1 MAEKKIA
8 VAQVI
13 PANYFSVRNRRT
25 NERGGAGSKR
35 ATIGIGGKG
44 KGISGGGGE
53 PTGPASRM
61 TGGMAD
67 GVDGPPQIEAQQAI
81 ASQGRMPRFA
91 VGNANAG
98 VIDLG
103 SILSERANEAF
114 DSSKPIGGDNT
125 PYKATKG
132 IGGFFRRV
140 FGDQSNER
148 NLEAQGAQ
156 AADWRREDAEVRKMT
171 REDEIEER
179 RAARAREEFDRRTA
193 IEDARRRG
201 DREYQALD
209 NIFEQARRSDEKQQD
224 IALAEQR
231 RRDELAYRK
240 SVDDANAAI
249 AAKKLALDEKVA
261 DATIARNQTPK
272 RAPRYNSL
280 GGGILEDVETSEVF
294 QAREGSPGMGKIPAV
309 QGGLIPLKRAT
320 PPPAAS
326 ANDVPVDPATG
337 QPLRMQQAPAVQPI
351 PADVRQPT
359 FAVMPANNR
368 QIVAA
373 ADEMSIDPYELQKL
387 EENPPLNWS
396 DAEEKKRQKMSPA
409 KYLSSGMQQGWRIN

>member
-1 MAEKKIA
+1 MAIRPSRTIQGLKTSAEYDRSA
-8 VAQVI
+8 G
-13 PANYFSVRNRRT
+13 ANTRRMI
-25 NERGGAGSKR
+25 EARSQASGGKSRRGGGALTGLATGALATRDVPMTGDDQGPPMQDKQTPLR
-35 ATIGIGGKG
+35 ATAASPNYTPGSLMDVIAGNRT
-44 KGISGGGGE
+44 GE
-53 PTGPASRM
+53 TNP
-61 TGGMAD
+61 
-67 GVDGPPQIEAQQAI
+67 
-81 ASQGRMPRFA
+81 
-91 VGNANAG
+91 N
-98 VIDLG
+98 
-103 SILSERANEAF
+103 F
-114 DSSKPIGGDNT
+114 DSSKAIGGDNV
-125 PYKATKG
+125 PYKETTG
-132 IGGFFRRV
+132 VGGFFKRV
-140 FGDQSNER
+140 FGNKANELNAAAQR
-148 NLEAQGAQ
+148 EQGAEWK
-156 AADWRREDAEVRKMT
+156 ADEREAKRLA
-171 REDEIEER
+171 REDEVEAR
-179 RAARAREEFDRRTA
+179 RAAREDERFNKQQE
-193 IEDARRRG
+193 IIDARRRG

-261 DATIARNQTPK
+261 NATIAKNQTPK

-280 GGGILEDVETSEVF
+280 GGGILEDVETGEVF
-294 QAREGSPGMGKIPAV
+294 RAREGSPGMGKIPAV

-326 ANDVPVDPATG
+326 VNDVPVDPATG

-351 PADVRQPT
+351 PSDVRQPT

-368 QIVAA
+368 QVVAA

-387 EENPPLNWS
+387 EENPPLNWN
-396 DAEEKKRQKMSPA
+396 DEEEKKRQKMSPA